1 MVEIRCGQ
9 GVYKITF
16 PLRTGFI
23 SAAGGRQFPEVR
35 DSPVHCPTIGA
46 FFMFCVYV
54 LYNREKKKHYTGY
67 TTNLAERMYSHNYAG
82 NDWTAGYRPWK
93 LIYTKEFG
101 SKQEAIKYE
110 KWLKSGVGREFI
122 KSLPH

>member
-1 MVEIRCGQ
+1 
-9 GVYKITF
+9 
-16 PLRTGFI
+16 
-23 SAAGGRQFPEVR
+23 
-35 DSPVHCPTIGA
+35 
-46 FFMFCVYV
+46 V

-82 NDWTAGYRPWK
+82 NDWTAGYGPWK

-110 KWLKSGVGREFI
+110 KWLKSGVGRAFI
-122 KSLPH
+122 NSLPH